1 MIELLLRLKRLKTKG
16 IIGFF
21 LYQIKKFGWI
31 LISFIRRNRLLYLC
45 ARNIVSIKKNG
56 FTATIKKLYV
66 YIQRDFKNKF
76 SSLGRELFLS
86 KSERF
91 SQESS
96 IFSKQIKISIITP
109 LFNTNEEHLIKM
121 IKSVKTQT
129 YANWELCLIDGS
141 DKGRE
146 NIKFICEDYAL
157 LDNRIKYGKLDEN
170 LGISNNSN
178 KAIEM
183 SSGEYIGLLEHD
195 DVLHP
200 AALYEIMNVICK
212 ENSDF
217 IYTDEAVFSS
227 NGKIILKHYKPDY
240 AVDTL
245 YSHNYISRFTVFS
258 RTLMDKAGLFRSEFD
273 GSQDYDLILRYTH
286 NASKIRHISKLL
298 YFHRKREKSNID
310 KKVNVILSAEKAITE
325 HLKTI
330 GISAKVESKIG
341 LPGYY
346 RIIYELTKKPLVS
359 IIIPNKDNVSL
370 LRNCLSSIMER
381 TTYDNYEI
389 IIVENNS
396 TDIATENLYKE
407 LKRYANI
414 NIVHWK
420 GKEFNFSE
428 ICNFGFRNANGKQL
442 IFLNNDIEIITPK
455 WIEEMLMFCQRDD
468 VGAVGAKLYFS
479 NRSIQHAGVVLGVEG
494 TAGHVLYGAPSSFAG
509 YMGKLQIVQ
518 NMSAVTAACM
528 MVKRKVFEDVGL
540 FPPEF
545 YNSYND
551 VDLCIRIRK
560 AGYLIVWTPY
570 AEAYHFE
577 SKSRGYNISREKKRK
592 LAGEIALFK
601 AKWKNELAA
610 GDPYYNCNFSLDN
623 ANYRIY

>member
-1 MIELLLRLKRLKTKG
+1 MAKG

-21 LYQIKKFGWI
+21 IWHIKKVGWI

-45 ARNIVSIKKNG
+45 ARTVVSVKKIG
-56 FTATIKKLYV
+56 VKATIRKLCV
-66 YIQRDFKNKF
+66 YIQRDLKNKF
-76 SSLGRELFLS
+76 SSLGKELFLS
-86 KSERF
+86 MSERF
-91 SQESS
+91 IQENE
-96 IFSKQIKISIITP
+96 IFFKQIKISIITP
-109 LFNTNEEHLIKM
+109 LFNTNEEHLLKM
-121 IKSVKTQT
+121 IDSVEAQT
-129 YANWELCLIDGS
+129 YINWELCLVDGS
-141 DKGRE
+141 DKDHE
-146 NIKFICEDYAL
+146 NVRFICEDYAL
-157 LDNRIKYGKLDEN
+157 LDNRIKYKKLDEN
-170 LGISNNSN
+170 LGVSNNSN

-200 AALYEIMNVICK
+200 SALYEIMNVICT

-217 IYTDEAVFSS
+217 IYTDEGIFSS

-245 YSHNYISRFTVFS
+245 YSHNYISRITVFS
-258 RTLMDKAGLFRSEFD
+258 RTLMNKVGLFRKEFD

-286 NASKIRHISKLL
+286 NASKISHISKLL

-310 KKVNVILSAEKAITE
+310 KKLNVILSAENAITE

-330 GISAKVESKIG
+330 GISARVESKIG

-346 RIIYELTKKPLVS
+346 RIIYELTERPLVS
-359 IIIPNKDNVSL
+359 IIIPNRDNASL
-370 LRNCLSSIMER
+370 LRKCLSSIMEK
-381 TTYDNYEI
+381 TTYYNYEI

-396 TDIATENLYKE
+396 SDNATKILYQE
-407 LKRYANI
+407 LKRYTNI
-414 NIVHWK
+414 RIVYWE
-420 GKEFNFSE
+420 GKDFNFSE
-428 ICNFGFRNANGKQL
+428 ICNFGYKHANGKQL
-442 IFLNNDIEIITPK
+442 LFLNNDIEIITPN
-455 WIEEMLMFCQRDD
+455 WIEEMLMFCQRND

-479 NRSIQHAGVVLGVEG
+479 NRSIQHAGVVLGAEG
-494 TAGHVLYGAPSSFAG
+494 TAGHILYGVPYDFTG

-518 NMSAVTAACM
+518 NMSAVTGACM
-528 MVKRKVFEDVGL
+528 MVKRKIFEDVGL

-545 YNSYND
+545 HNSYND

-577 SKSRGYNISREKKRK
+577 SKSRGYNTTHEKKRK
-592 LAGEIALFK
+592 QNREIALFK
-601 AKWKNELAA
+601 AKWKNELVA
-610 GDPYYNCNFSLDN
+610 GDPYYNCNFSLDS
-623 ANYRIY
+623 ANYRIK

>member
-1 MIELLLRLKRLKTKG
+1 M
-16 IIGFF
+16 
-21 LYQIKKFGWI
+21 
-31 LISFIRRNRLLYLC
+31 
-45 ARNIVSIKKNG
+45 VSIKEKG
-56 FTATIKKLYV
+56 IKATIKKLYV
-66 YIQRDFKNKF
+66 YIQRDLKNKF
-76 SSLGRELFLS
+76 SSLGKELFLS
-86 KSERF
+86 MSERL
-91 SQESS
+91 SQESA

-109 LFNTNEEHLIKM
+109 LFNTNEEHLVKM
-121 IKSVKTQT
+121 IESVEAQT
-129 YANWELCLIDGS
+129 YANWELCLVDGS
-141 DKGRE
+141 GKEHE
-146 NIKFICEDYAL
+146 NVKYICEDYAL
-157 LDNRIKYGKLDEN
+157 LDNRVKYKKLDVN
-170 LGISNNSN
+170 LGVSNNSN

-200 AALYEIMNVICK
+200 AALYEIMDVICT

-227 NGKIILKHYKPDY
+227 NGKIVLKHYKPDY
-240 AVDTL
+240 AIDTL

-258 RTLMDKAGLFRSEFD
+258 RTLLDKAGSFRSEFD

-286 NASKIRHISKLL
+286 NAFKICHISKLL

-310 KKVNVILSAEKAITE
+310 KKLNVILSAEKAITE

-346 RIIYELTKKPLVS
+346 RIIYKLTDKPLVS
-359 IIIPNKDNVSL
+359 IIIPNKDNASL

-396 TDIATENLYKE
+396 TDIATENFYQE
-407 LKRYANI
+407 LKRYTNI
-414 NIVHWK
+414 RIVYWK

-428 ICNFGFRNANGKQL
+428 ICNLGFKHAKGEQL
-442 IFLNNDIEIITPK
+442 IFLNNDIEIITPS
-455 WIEEMLMFCQRDD
+455 WIEEMLMYCQRDD
-468 VGAVGAKLYFS
+468 VGAAGAKLYFS
-479 NRSIQHAGVVLGVEG
+479 NRSIQHAGIAIGIEG
-494 TAGHVLYGAPSSFAG
+494 TAEHILYGAPFGFTG

-518 NMSAVTAACM
+518 NMSAITGACM
-528 MVKRKVFEDVGL
+528 MVKRKVLEDVGL
-540 FPPEF
+540 FPTEF
-545 YNSYND
+545 PNSYND

-577 SKSRGYNISREKKRK
+577 SKSRGYNTTNEKKRK
-592 LAGEIALFK
+592 KAREIALFK

-610 GDPYYNCNFSLDN
+610 GDPYYNCNFSPDS
-623 ANYRIY
+623 ANYRFR

>member
-1 MIELLLRLKRLKTKG
+1 MAKG

-21 LYQIKKFGWI
+21 IWYIKKLGWI

-45 ARNIVSIKKNG
+45 ARTVVSVKKIG
-56 FTATIKKLYV
+56 FRATIKKLCV
-66 YIQRDFKNKF
+66 YIQRDLRNKF
-76 SSLGRELFLS
+76 SSLGKELFLS
-86 KSERF
+86 MSERY
-91 SQESS
+91 SQENA
-96 IFSKQIKISIITP
+96 IFSKQIKISIIIP
-109 LFNTNEEHLIKM
+109 LFNTNAEHLVKM
-121 IKSVKTQT
+121 INSVEAQT
-129 YANWELCLIDGS
+129 YANWELCLVDGS
-141 DKGRE
+141 DKSHE
-146 NIKFICEDYAL
+146 NVKFICEDYAL
-157 LDNRIKYGKLDEN
+157 LDNRVKYKKLDEN
-170 LGISNNSN
+170 LGVSNNSN

-200 AALYEIMNVICK
+200 SALYEIMTVICK

-227 NGKIILKHYKPDY
+227 NGKIVLKHYKPDY

-258 RTLMDKAGLFRSEFD
+258 RDLMEKAGLFRSEYD

-286 NASKIRHISKLL
+286 NASKISHISKLL

-310 KKVNVILSAEKAITE
+310 KKLNVILSAEKAITE

-330 GISAKVESKIG
+330 GISAEVESKIG

-346 RIIYELTKKPLVS
+346 RIIYKLTEKPLVS
-359 IIIPNKDNVSL
+359 IIIPNRDNASL
-370 LRNCLSSIMER
+370 LRRCLSSIMER

-396 TDIATENLYKE
+396 NDVATENLYKE
-407 LKRYANI
+407 LKRYTNI
-414 NIVHWK
+414 HIVHWG

-428 ICNFGFRNANGKQL
+428 ICNLGFKYAKGEQI
-442 IFLNNDIEIITPK
+442 IFLNNDIEIITPN

-479 NRSIQHAGVVLGVEG
+479 NRSIQHAGVVLGIEG
-494 TAGHVLYGAPSSFAG
+494 TAGHIFYGTPFGFTG

-518 NMSAVTAACM
+518 NMSAVTGACM
-528 MVKRKVFEDVGL
+528 MVKRTVFEDVGL
-540 FPPEF
+540 FPVEF
-545 YNSYND
+545 HNSYND

-577 SKSRGYNISREKKRK
+577 SQSRGYNITHEKKRK
-592 LAGEIALFK
+592 LASEMALFK
-601 AKWKNELAA
+601 AKWKKELAV
-610 GDPYYNCNFSLDN
+610 GDPYYNCNFSLDSTS
-623 ANYRIY
+623 YRIK